1 MDKVC
6 RARSMGKYWHYS
18 GKRDADS
25 RLWCH
30 ATAASYICFQHKNGV
45 VELKKKSRFESNS
58 IARILDRFVLGCIAC
73 SVYGCSLD
81 GLVKVSDP
89 EEGRSVNIKEVT
101 TRSGALSVYASA
113 LGKFQTGVSEISK
126 NVSLFTDER
135 EIHPGANILA
145 DKFDARIIGVDGL
158 QDKESYEYLNSAR
171 ITFSQV
177 RDIVRKLNDPSISYL
192 LSASYALEG
201 YSVLMLA
208 ENFCS
213 GIPLSRL
220 SFDGT
225 VNYEQGSSTSQTLK
239 TAISLFDSSMAIEH
253 DSTRFNILPRIGKGR
268 AYLSL
273 GQLDSA
279 YASVENVDVNSAFNL
294 YYTEAL
300 DLSNKRPYTFW
311 RIKAMEYS
319 ISVLA
324 YGVKNNEGVNG
335 IQWFSLTQPIDS
347 RIPMNIEL
355 INGVYLGRPH
365 KYTGSTLVFPLA
377 KGIEKKMIE
386 SEYLLSVGD
395 SRWIDV
401 INEARQTKGI
411 PDTVDPGTPK
421 AREDLLF
428 RERAL
433 WFYFDGYRLADYRR
447 LVRQYA
453 RSPYEVYPVGVY
465 EGGNGTTPIYGDAF
479 VFSPPERPNRK
490 YLGCDHKNP

>member
-1 MDKVC
+1 M
-6 RARSMGKYWHYS
+6 
-18 GKRDADS
+18 
-25 RLWCH
+25 
-30 ATAASYICFQHKNGV
+30 KNK
-45 VELKKKSRFESNS
+45 LKFESNS
-58 IARILDRFVLGCIAC
+58 IVRAINKFVFGCIVC
-73 SVYGCSLD
+73 SVSGCSLD

-89 EEGRSVNIKEVT
+89 EEGRSVNVKEVT
-101 TRSGALSVYASA
+101 TRSGVLSVYASA
-113 LGKFQTGVSEISK
+113 MGKFQKGVMEISK
-126 NVSLFTDER
+126 NVSMFTDER
-135 EIHPGANILA
+135 AVVPGLVNASN
-145 DKFDARIIGVDGL
+145 DFDARTVTADGL
-158 QDKESYEYLNSAR
+158 IDKNSYENLNAAR

-177 RDIVRKLNDPSISYL
+177 RDIIRKLNDSSLTYL
-192 LSASYALEG
+192 LSAAYALEG

-225 VNYEQGSSTSQTLK
+225 VKYEQGSSTSQALK
-239 TAISLFDSSMAIEH
+239 AAVSLFDSSMTIEH
-253 DSTRFNILPRIGKGR
+253 DSARFNILSRIGKGR

-273 GQLDSA
+273 GQFDSA
-279 YASVENVDVNSAFNL
+279 YASVKDVDVNGVFNL
-294 YYTEAL
+294 YYTEVL
-300 DLSNKRPYTFW
+300 DLSNNSPYTFW
-311 RIKAMEYS
+311 RVKAMDQS
-319 ISVLA
+319 ISKQG

-335 IQWFSLTQPIDS
+335 IHWFSLTEPIDS

-365 KYTGSTLVFPLA
+365 KYTGSVLVFPLA

-386 SEYLLSVGD
+386 SEYLLSIGD

-401 INEARQTKGI
+401 INEARQTKNI
-411 PDTVDPGTPK
+411 QDTVDPGTPK

-447 LVRQYA
+447 LVRQYG

-465 EGGNGTTPIYGDAF
+465 EGGNGSTPVYGDAF

-490 YLGCDHKNP
+490 YQGCDHKNP